1 MAKLGSER
9 PAIKQLKTLEREAF
23 NFALAVCDE
32 AHHVYMTG
40 GSGIAGRT
48 AYELNLQ
55 KNDWVTL
62 PRFTHARSEHAA
74 IRTGENLYVFGGRD
88 NKAQAVGSIEMLK
101 CFKINNGHA
110 KQWVM
115 LMETEDLVKRE
126 NPSICAMG
134 DGKVAVFGGYHNV
147 STLTDGYV
155 FDEESKQVT

>member
-1 MAKLGSER
+1 
-9 PAIKQLKTLEREAF
+9 
-23 NFALAVCDE
+23 
-32 AHHVYMTG
+32 
-40 GSGIAGRT
+40 
-48 AYELNLQ
+48 
-55 KNDWVTL
+55 
-62 PRFTHARSEHAA
+62 
-74 IRTGENLYVFGGRD
+74 
-88 NKAQAVGSIEMLK
+88 MLK

-126 NPSICAMG
+126 NPSICAVG